1 MLSQL
6 KDQSLGTVTGTL
18 PKINVIG
25 SPVTALPFDDQ
36 IKVILQW
43 AKAHLSKAVCV
54 ANTHMLIEA
63 YQQPKFRSVLKRAD
77 LVTPDGMPLVW
88 MLKVMGAFRQNRV
101 AGMDLFLALCEA
113 APRQNTSI
121 FLLGSQSAVLQ
132 QMRTNLAK
140 EFPNLQIAGM
150 EPLPFRPL
158 TAEEDHALIQRVN
171 ASGAGLVF
179 LALGC
184 PKQEAWIAQHKGCIQ
199 SVMIGVGGVFPVY
212 AGIQKRAPGWVR
224 ESGLEWLYRLVQ
236 EPTRLWKR
244 YGTTIPLFIYLALK
258 QAFRHKVVSVQIRRS
273 QIKRSA

>member
-6 KDQSLGTVTGTL
+6 KDQNLGTITGTL

-88 MLKVMGAFRQNRV
+88 MLKAMGAFKQNRV
-101 AGMDLFLALCEA
+101 AGMDIFLALCEA
-113 APRQNTSI
+113 APRQHTSI

-158 TAEEDHALIQRVN
+158 TAGEDHALVQRVN

-184 PKQEAWIAQHKGCIQ
+184 PKQEAWIAQHKGRIQ

-212 AGIQKRAPGWVR
+212 AGIQKRAPRWIR

-258 QAFRHKVVSVQIRRS
+258 QAFRHKVVNVQMKRS
-273 QIKRSA
+273 QI